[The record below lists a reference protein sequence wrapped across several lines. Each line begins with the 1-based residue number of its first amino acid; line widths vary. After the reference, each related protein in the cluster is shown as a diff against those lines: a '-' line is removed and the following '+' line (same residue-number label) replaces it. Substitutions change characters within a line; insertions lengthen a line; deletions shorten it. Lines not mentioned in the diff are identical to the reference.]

1 MWMNTLLL
9 TLVFFLIQLGT
20 GLSILAI
27 APRELIKASGLT
39 KVQFIILGYAIG
51 ASAVGIL
58 LGICSALIGDIRL
71 HLAIMVAL
79 AAFGLAWTWPLWR
92 PREGDARPI
101 VLWCLLALPIALM
114 TWWWTF
120 GAFSHF
126 PYSDI
131 GADVHWMKTAQEY
144 ARSGVIN
151 PYASQS
157 YVDLRSA
164 LAGALAGTLGLDLLH
179 FGWTYR
185 YVSILFFLL
194 AFYSFAE
201 GVYSEQPRKW
211 IAFFFAAIGNGV
223 GLLTNGSLALAGSV
237 VFLGVLLGKAGQG
250 VREELRASSVA
261 FLILGAATS
270 LLIAFMLNNN
280 TLLLA
285 LLAGGLFL
293 LRVPRK
299 AGRSEG
305 VLFIGC
311 VWPATLLLAH
321 RGSYLFIPAVLAAWL
336 GYLLILH
343 EMSRRPARTL
353 SLLRVLSIV
362 LPLIVGGIVA
372 CILAMRLGYLP
383 SANGNMMFSHIT
395 GLVLGRTIQSGDELF
410 LGAGPE
416 IAVIELGRAMG
427 ALSAVCIAMAM
438 AWWWIHRATTS
449 SATASIPVQTER
461 VSKLLWSWTIGCSL
475 TVAVLSGF
483 PFLYRT
489 TIIILALLTVTA
501 TEAFCQLL
509 VDPSPASIRRRAT
522 AAITVTVLAVGLA
535 LSVYVFTWLPDLPSS
550 RYQDFLRSNEVAGV
564 ILLIA
569 LVPVAFMRSR
579 STHVCAL
586 AAIVGFGVVLDR
598 AGLAGMTKSYS
609 YGAIPSGATAITHY
623 NASDLDAALWLRG
636 NLKKG
641 ILLSDPYTLG
651 IIQSRTGAPAAY
663 SFSNLDTVNEAVAK
677 RVRTVVSA
685 IVEPGDGARR
695 LAQACSTIQPLV
707 QEMNQETSFQMGRAD
722 ALGGFLRPVRTAT
735 APDVTDPQATKAPE
749 ATEPQATAPQIPAG
763 SEEPDRNT
771 TGYMLGSG
779 EDRWQ
784 LVAVITPRTI
794 EWSRL
799 GAGQRLSYFPPREPL
814 DPGFIKFLRASP
826 FQPAFVN
833 EQTAI
838 VRIPC

>member
-1 MWMNTLLL
+1 MWTYTLLL
-9 TLVFFLIQLGT
+9 TLVFLLIQLGT

-58 LGICSALIGDIRL
+58 LGLCSALIGDIRL

-79 AAFGLAWTWPLWR
+79 SAFGLAWTWPLWR
-92 PREGDARPI
+92 PREGDARQI
-101 VLWCLLALPIALM
+101 VLWCLLSLPIAFM

-144 ARSGVIN
+144 AVSGVIN

-164 LAGALAGTLGLDLLH
+164 LAGALAGTLGLDLLN

-194 AFYSFAE
+194 AFYGFAE

-211 IAFFFAAIGNGV
+211 VAFFFAAIGNGV

-237 VFLGVLLGKAGQG
+237 VFFGVLLGKAGRG
-250 VREELRASSVA
+250 VREDLRASSVA
-261 FLILGAATS
+261 FLILSAATS

-285 LLAGGLFL
+285 LLATGLLL

-305 VLFIGC
+305 VLFVGC

-321 RGSYLFIPAVLAAWL
+321 RGSYLFIPAVVAAWL
-336 GYLLILH
+336 GYLLILR
-343 EMSRRPARTL
+343 EMSRRPAPIL
-353 SLLRVLSIV
+353 SLLRVLSII

-383 SANGNMMFSHIT
+383 AANGNMMFSHIT
-395 GLVLGRTIQSGDELF
+395 GLVLGRNIQRGDELF

-416 IAVIELGRAMG
+416 IAVIELGRAIG
-427 ALSAVCIAMAM
+427 PLFSVCIAMAM
-438 AWWWIHRATTS
+438 AWWWIDR
-449 SATASIPVQTER
+449 ATASRATASVPVQTER
-461 VSKLLWSWTIGCSL
+461 VSKLLWSWTIGCGL
-475 TVAVLSGF
+475 ALAVLTGF

-489 TIIILALLTVTA
+489 TMIVLALLTVTA
-501 TEAFCQLL
+501 TELFCQLL
-509 VDPSPASIRRRAT
+509 VDPSPAPFRRRAS
-522 AAITVTVLAVGLA
+522 AAITVTLLAVGLVLA
-535 LSVYVFTWLPDLPSS
+535 AYTFSWRPDLPSS
-550 RYQDFLRSNEVAGV
+550 RYQEFLRPTELGGAV
-564 ILLIA
+564 LLMA
-569 LVPVAFMRSR
+569 LVPMTFIRSR
-579 STHVCAL
+579 WIHVSAL
-586 AAIVGFGVVLDR
+586 AATVGLGLALDR
-598 AGLAGMTKSYS
+598 AGLAGISKSYS

-623 NASDLDAALWLRG
+623 NASDLDAARWLRD
-636 NLKKG
+636 NLKKS

-663 SFSNLDTVNEAVAK
+663 TYSNLDTVNEVVAK
-677 RVRTVVSA
+677 RLRLVISA

-695 LAQACSTIQPLV
+695 VAEACSTIQPLV

-722 ALGGFLRPVRTAT
+722 ALGGFLRPVRTVK
-735 APDVTDPQATKAPE
+735 APDM
-749 ATEPQATAPQIPAG
+749 TEPQAAAAPEATAPQIPNAP
-763 SEEPDRNT
+763 EEQDRT
-771 TGYMLGSG
+771 TGYMLGNG
-779 EDRWQ
+779 ADRWQ

-794 EWSRL
+794 EWIRL
-799 GAGQRLSYFPPREPL
+799 GAGQRLSYFPPTEPL
-814 DPGFIKFLRASP
+814 DPGLIKFLRAGP
-826 FQPAFVN
+826 FQPSFVN
-833 EQTAI
+833 KQTAI